1 MATFTKS
8 LEQAIS
14 QAFKF
19 ATEKKHQYVT
29 LEHLLLALTDETD
42 ARNVMKA
49 CNVDV
54 DLLNENLE
62 FYIDNELENIVT
74 TDTKLEPQP
83 TASFQRVIQRSIVH
97 VQSSGKNEVTG
108 ANILVALFAERES
121 HATFFLQE
129 QEVTRYDVVN
139 FISHGITKV
148 DNFAYGGSF
157 DSSSSSSSN
166 NKAATNSPL
175 ETYCINLNK
184 KAEQNNIDRLIG
196 RTVEVDRLSQIL
208 CRRTKNNPL
217 LVGDPGVG
225 KTAIV
230 EGLAL
235 KIFNNEVPQVLK
247 SHVIFS
253 LDMGTLIAG
262 TRYRGDFEERLK
274 LIIKEIEKNKNYIL
288 FIDEIHTLVGA
299 GSTSG
304 SSMDA
309 SNMLKPALQAGN
321 IRCIGSTTYNEYR
334 LFFEKDRALQRRF
347 QKLDV
352 PEPTIDETYKIMYGI
367 RSKYEKFHNVKFT
380 DDAIKAS
387 VDLSSKYIGN
397 KKLPDKS
404 IDIIDELG
412 SSEVLKSENQRKKIL
427 DIEDI
432 ERIVSQI
439 TKIPEKNISVNDRM
453 YLKDLDKNLKRVIF
467 GQDLAI
473 DSLVSS
479 IKLSRSGLRDSNRTI
494 GNYIFSGQTGV
505 GKTELAKQLAKV
517 LGIELIRFDM
527 SEYMERHSVS
537 KLIGA
542 PPGYV
547 GFDQGGLLSEKV
559 DKNPYA
565 VLLIDEIEKAHPD
578 VYNILLQIMDYGKL
592 TDQNGKKIDFRN
604 IILIMTT
611 NAGAEDLQKSQIGF
625 NKSINKDGDLESINK
640 IFSPE
645 FRNRLDSIVQ
655 FNILSKDTVKK
666 IVEKFVIE
674 LETQLGERDVII
686 NLTDKASNLISKLG
700 FDEKMGARPLNRVID
715 EKIKK
720 PLADELIHGKLV
732 NGGHVLV
739 DTKNDILVFEINKI
753 EKTSKKPVS
762 KTVQ

>member
-14 QAFKF
+14 KAFKI

-29 LEHLLLALTDETD
+29 LEHLLLALTDESD
-42 ARNVMKA
+42 ASNVMKA

-54 DLLNENLE
+54 ELLSENLE
-62 FYIDNELENIVT
+62 FYIDNELENIVST
-74 TDTKLEPQP
+74 EKKSDPQP

-121 HATFFLQE
+121 HATYFLQE

-148 DNFAYGGSF
+148 DNFNYTSSF
-157 DSSSSSSSN
+157 DTTTKINPKTTS
-166 NKAATNSPL
+166 TTSPL
-175 ETYCINLNK
+175 EVYCVNLNK
-184 KAEQNNIDRLIG
+184 KAQDQKIDRLIG
-196 RTVEVDRLSQIL
+196 RTAELNRLSQIL

-217 LVGDPGVG
+217 LVGEPGVG

-235 KIFNNEVPQVLK
+235 KIFNNEIPEILK
-247 SHVIFS
+247 SNTIFA
-253 LDMGTLIAG
+253 LDMGSLIAG

-274 LIIKEIEKNKNYIL
+274 QIIREIEKNKNYIL

-321 IRCIGSTTYNEYR
+321 IRCIGSTTYSEYR
-334 LFFEKDRALQRRF
+334 QFFEKDRALQRRF
-347 QKLDV
+347 QKIDV
-352 PEPTIDETYKIMYGI
+352 PEPSADEAYKIIFGL
-367 RSKYEKFHNVKFT
+367 REKYEKFHHVKFT
-380 DDAIKAS
+380 DEALKTA
-387 VDLSSKYIGN
+387 VDLSIKYIGN
-397 KKLPDKS
+397 KKLPDKC

-412 SSEVLKSENQRKKIL
+412 SSETLKPESQKKKIL
-427 DIEDI
+427 ESEDVEKI
-432 ERIVSQI
+432 ISLM
-439 TKIPEKNISVNDRM
+439 TKIPEKNISLNDRM

-467 GQDLAI
+467 GQANAI
-473 DSLVSS
+473 DNLVAA
-479 IKLSRSGLRDSNRTI
+479 IKLSRSGLRDANRTI
-494 GNYIFSGQTGV
+494 GNFMFSGQTGV
-505 GKTELAKQLAKV
+505 GKTELARQLSKI
-517 LGIELIRFDM
+517 LGVELLRFDM
-527 SEYMERHSVS
+527 SEYMERHSIS

-547 GFDQGGLLSEKV
+547 GFDQGGQLSEKV
-559 DKNPYA
+559 EKNPYS

-578 VYNILLQIMDYGKL
+578 IYNILLQIMDYGKL
-592 TDQNGKKIDFRN
+592 TDQNGKIIDFRN

-611 NAGAEDLQKSQIGF
+611 NAGALELQKNQIGF
-625 NKSINKDGDLESINK
+625 NKKKDNKDDDLEMINK

-645 FRNRLDSIVQ
+645 FRNRLDAIVQ
-655 FNILSKDTVKK
+655 FNSLSLDNVKK
-666 IVEKFVIE
+666 IVQKNVFE
-674 LETQLGERDVII
+674 LETQLGERDVVIH
-686 NLTDKASNLISKLG
+686 LTDVAISEIVKLG
-700 FDEKMGARPLNRVID
+700 FNEKMGARPLARVID
-715 EKIKK
+715 EKIKT

-739 DTKNDILVFEINKI
+739 DFKNNIFLFEINKLAKI
-753 EKTSKKPVS
+753 QKKNL

>member
-62 FYIDNELENIVT
+62 FYIDNELDNIIT
-74 TDTKLEPQP
+74 SDTKLEPQP

-157 DSSSSSSSN
+157 DNSSSQNN

-175 ETYCINLNK
+175 ETYCVNLNK
-184 KAEQNNIDRLIG
+184 KAEQNKIDRLIG
-196 RTVEVDRLSQIL
+196 RVVEVDRLAQIL

-235 KIFNNEVPQVLK
+235 KIFNNEVPEILK

-347 QKLDV
+347 QKIDV
-352 PEPTIDETYKIMYGI
+352 PEPTIDEAYKIMYGI

-380 DDAIKAS
+380 DAAIKAS
-387 VDLSSKYIGN
+387 VDLSNKYIGN

-494 GNYIFSGQTGV
+494 GNYMFSGQTGV

-578 VYNILLQIMDYGKL
+578 VYNVLLQIMDYGKL

-625 NKSINKDGDLESINK
+625 NKSVNKDGDLESINK

-655 FNILSKDTVKK
+655 FNVLNKDTVKK

-720 PLADELIHGKLV
+720 PLADELIHGKLI

-739 DTKNDILVFEINKI
+739 DAKDDILVFEINKI
-753 EKTSKKPVS
+753 EKTSKKSIS

>member
-157 DSSSSSSSN
+157 DSSSSPNN

-175 ETYCINLNK
+175 ETYCVNLNK
-184 KAEQNNIDRLIG
+184 KAEQNKIDRLIG
-196 RTVEVDRLSQIL
+196 RTVEVDRLAQIL

-235 KIFNNEVPQVLK
+235 KIFNNEVPEILK

-347 QKLDV
+347 QKIDV
-352 PEPTIDETYKIMYGI
+352 PEPTIDEAYKIMYGI

-380 DDAIKAS
+380 DVAIKAS

-412 SSEVLKSENQRKKIL
+412 SSEVLKPENQRKKIL
-427 DIEDI
+427 DVEDI

-467 GQDLAI
+467 GQDVAI

-494 GNYIFSGQTGV
+494 GNYMFSGQTGV

-578 VYNILLQIMDYGKL
+578 VYNVLLQIMDYGKL

-625 NKSINKDGDLESINK
+625 NKSNNKDGDLESINK

-655 FNILSKDTVKK
+655 FNVLNKDTVKK

-686 NLTDKASNLISKLG
+686 NLTDKANNLICKLG

-720 PLADELIHGKLV
+720 PLADEL
-732 NGGHVLV
+732 
-739 DTKNDILVFEINKI
+739 
-753 EKTSKKPVS
+753 
-762 KTVQ
+762 

>member
-157 DSSSSSSSN
+157 DSSSSSSN

-175 ETYCINLNK
+175 ETYCVNLNK

-196 RTVEVDRLSQIL
+196 RIVEVDRLAQIL

-347 QKLDV
+347 QKIDV
-352 PEPTIDETYKIMYGI
+352 PEPTIDEAYKIMYGI

-494 GNYIFSGQTGV
+494 GNYMFSGQTGV

-655 FNILSKDTVKK
+655 FNILNKDTVKK

-739 DTKNDILVFEINKI
+739 DAKNDILVFEINKI

>member
-157 DSSSSSSSN
+157 DSSSSSSN

-175 ETYCINLNK
+175 ETYCVNLNK

-196 RTVEVDRLSQIL
+196 RTVEVDRLAQIL

-274 LIIKEIEKNKNYIL
+274 LIIKEIERNKNYIL

-347 QKLDV
+347 QKIDV
-352 PEPTIDETYKIMYGI
+352 PEPTIDEAYKIMYGI

-494 GNYIFSGQTGV
+494 GNYMFSGQTGV

-565 VLLIDEIEKAHPD
+565 VLLIDEIEKAHSD
-578 VYNILLQIMDYGKL
+578 VYNVLLQIMDYGKL

-655 FNILSKDTVKK
+655 FNILNKDTVKK

-739 DTKNDILVFEINKI
+739 DAKNDILVFEINKI

>member
-157 DSSSSSSSN
+157 DSSSSSSN

-175 ETYCINLNK
+175 ETYCVNLNK

-196 RTVEVDRLSQIL
+196 RTVEVDRLAQIL

-347 QKLDV
+347 QKIDV
-352 PEPTIDETYKIMYGI
+352 PEPTIDEAYKIMYGI

-494 GNYIFSGQTGV
+494 GNYMFSGQTGV

-578 VYNILLQIMDYGKL
+578 VYNVLLQIMDYGKL

-625 NKSINKDGDLESINK
+625 NKSTNKDSDLESINK

-655 FNILSKDTVKK
+655 FNILNKDTVKK

-739 DTKNDILVFEINKI
+739 DAKNDILVFEINKI

>member
-74 TDTKLEPQP
+74 SDSKLEPQP

-157 DSSSSSSSN
+157 DSSSSQNN

-175 ETYCINLNK
+175 ETYCVNLNK
-184 KAEQNNIDRLIG
+184 KAEQNKIDRLIG
-196 RTVEVDRLSQIL
+196 RTVEVDRLAQIL

-235 KIFNNEVPQVLK
+235 KIFNNEVPEVLK

-347 QKLDV
+347 QKIDV
-352 PEPTIDETYKIMYGI
+352 PEPTIDEAYKIMYGI

-380 DDAIKAS
+380 DSAIKAS
-387 VDLSSKYIGN
+387 VDLSNKYIGN

-412 SSEVLKSENQRKKIL
+412 SSEVLKPENQRKKIL
-427 DIEDI
+427 DVEDI

-439 TKIPEKNISVNDRM
+439 TKIPEKNISINDRM

-494 GNYIFSGQTGV
+494 GNYMFSGQTGV

-578 VYNILLQIMDYGKL
+578 VYNVLLQIMDYGKL

-655 FNILSKDTVKK
+655 FNVLNKDTVKK

-720 PLADELIHGKLV
+720 PLADELIHGKLI

-739 DTKNDILVFEINKI
+739 DAKNDSLVFEINKI
-753 EKTSKKPVS
+753 EKMSKKPVS
-762 KTVQ
+762 KIIQ

>member
-1 MATFTKS
+1 
-8 LEQAIS
+8 
-14 QAFKF
+14 
-19 ATEKKHQYVT
+19 
-29 LEHLLLALTDETD
+29 
-42 ARNVMKA
+42 
-49 CNVDV
+49 
-54 DLLNENLE
+54 
-62 FYIDNELENIVT
+62 
-74 TDTKLEPQP
+74 LEPQP

-157 DSSSSSSSN
+157 DSSSSSSN

-175 ETYCINLNK
+175 ETYCVNLNK

-196 RTVEVDRLSQIL
+196 RTVEVDRLAQIL

-274 LIIKEIEKNKNYIL
+274 LIIKEIERNKNYIL

-347 QKLDV
+347 QKIDV
-352 PEPTIDETYKIMYGI
+352 PEPTIDEAYKIMYGI

-494 GNYIFSGQTGV
+494 GNYMFSGQTGV

-655 FNILSKDTVKK
+655 FNILNKDTVKK

-739 DTKNDILVFEINKI
+739 DAKNDILVFEINKI

>member
-157 DSSSSSSSN
+157 DSSSSSSN

-175 ETYCINLNK
+175 ETYCVNLNK

-196 RTVEVDRLSQIL
+196 RTVEVDRLAQIL

-347 QKLDV
+347 QKIDV
-352 PEPTIDETYKIMYGI
+352 PEPTIDEAYKIMYGI

-494 GNYIFSGQTGV
+494 GNYMFSGQTGV

-655 FNILSKDTVKK
+655 FNILNKDTFKK
-666 IVEKFVIE
+666 IVEKFVI
-674 LETQLGERDVII
+674 
-686 NLTDKASNLISKLG
+686 
-700 FDEKMGARPLNRVID
+700 
-715 EKIKK
+715 
-720 PLADELIHGKLV
+720 
-732 NGGHVLV
+732 
-739 DTKNDILVFEINKI
+739 
-753 EKTSKKPVS
+753 
-762 KTVQ
+762 

>member
-74 TDTKLEPQP
+74 SDTKLEPKP

-157 DSSSSSSSN
+157 DSSSSSSN

-175 ETYCINLNK
+175 ETYCVNLNK

-196 RTVEVDRLSQIL
+196 RTVEVDRLAQIL

-274 LIIKEIEKNKNYIL
+274 LIIKEIERNKNYIL

-347 QKLDV
+347 QKIDV
-352 PEPTIDETYKIMYGI
+352 PEPTIDEAYKIMYGI

-494 GNYIFSGQTGV
+494 GNYMFSGQTGV

-655 FNILSKDTVKK
+655 FNILNKDTVKK

-739 DTKNDILVFEINKI
+739 DAKNDILVFEINKI

>member
-157 DSSSSSSSN
+157 DSSSSSSN

-175 ETYCINLNK
+175 ETYCVNLNK

-196 RTVEVDRLSQIL
+196 RTVEVDRLAQIL

-274 LIIKEIEKNKNYIL
+274 LIIKEIERNKNYIL

-347 QKLDV
+347 QKIDV
-352 PEPTIDETYKIMYGI
+352 PEPTIDEAYKIMYGI

-494 GNYIFSGQTGV
+494 GNYMFSGQTGV

-655 FNILSKDTVKK
+655 FNILNKDTVKK

-739 DTKNDILVFEINKI
+739 DAKNDILVFEINKI

>member
-74 TDTKLEPQP
+74 SDTKLEPQP

-157 DSSSSSSSN
+157 DGTSSNNN

-175 ETYCINLNK
+175 ETYCVNLNK
-184 KAEQNNIDRLIG
+184 KAEQNKIDRLIG
-196 RTVEVDRLSQIL
+196 RTVEVDRLAQIL

-235 KIFNNEVPQVLK
+235 KIFNNEVPDVLK

-274 LIIKEIEKNKNYIL
+274 LIIKEIEKNRNYIL

-347 QKLDV
+347 QKIDV
-352 PEPTIDETYKIMYGI
+352 PEPTIDEAYKIMYGI

-380 DDAIKAS
+380 DSAIKAS

-412 SSEVLKSENQRKKIL
+412 SSEVLKPENQRKKVL
-427 DIEDI
+427 DVEDI

-467 GQDLAI
+467 GQDIAI

-494 GNYIFSGQTGV
+494 GNYMFSGQTGV

-578 VYNILLQIMDYGKL
+578 VYNVLLQIMDYGKL

-625 NKSINKDGDLESINK
+625 NKSINRDGDLESINK

-655 FNILSKDTVKK
+655 FNVLNKETVKK

-739 DTKNDILVFEINKI
+739 DAKNDILVFEINKI

>member
-74 TDTKLEPQP
+74 SDSKLEPQP

-157 DSSSSSSSN
+157 DSSSSQNN
-166 NKAATNSPL
+166 NKAASNSPL
-175 ETYCINLNK
+175 ETYCVNLNK
-184 KAEQNNIDRLIG
+184 KAEQNKIDRLIG
-196 RTVEVDRLSQIL
+196 RTVEVDRLAQIL

-235 KIFNNEVPQVLK
+235 KIFNNEVPEVLK

-347 QKLDV
+347 QKIDV
-352 PEPTIDETYKIMYGI
+352 PEPTIDEAYKIMYGI

-380 DDAIKAS
+380 DSAIKAS

-412 SSEVLKSENQRKKIL
+412 SSEVLKPENQRKKIL
-427 DIEDI
+427 DVEDI

-439 TKIPEKNISVNDRM
+439 TKIPEKNISINDRM

-494 GNYIFSGQTGV
+494 GNYMFSGQTGV

-578 VYNILLQIMDYGKL
+578 VYNVLLQIMDYGKL

-655 FNILSKDTVKK
+655 FNVLNKDTVKK

-720 PLADELIHGKLV
+720 PLADELIHGKLI

-739 DTKNDILVFEINKI
+739 DAKNDNLVFEINKI
-753 EKTSKKPVS
+753 EKMSKKPVS
-762 KTVQ
+762 KIVQ

>member
-62 FYIDNELENIVT
+62 FYIDNELENIIT
-74 TDTKLEPQP
+74 SDAKLEPQP

-148 DNFAYGGSF
+148 DNFAFGGSF
-157 DSSSSSSSN
+157 DSSSSSNN

-175 ETYCINLNK
+175 ETYCVNLNK
-184 KAEQNNIDRLIG
+184 KAEQNKIDRLIG
-196 RTVEVDRLSQIL
+196 RTVEVDRLAQIL

-235 KIFNNEVPQVLK
+235 KIFNNEVPEVLK

-309 SNMLKPALQAGN
+309 SNMLKPALQSGN

-347 QKLDV
+347 QKIDV
-352 PEPTIDETYKIMYGI
+352 LEPTIDEAYKIMYGI

-494 GNYIFSGQTGV
+494 GNYMFSGQTGV

-517 LGIELIRFDM
+517 LGIKLIRFDM

-739 DTKNDILVFEINKI
+739 DAKNDILVFEINKI

>member
-157 DSSSSSSSN
+157 DSSSSSSN

-175 ETYCINLNK
+175 ETYCVNLNK

-196 RTVEVDRLSQIL
+196 RTVEVDRLAQIL

-347 QKLDV
+347 QKIDV
-352 PEPTIDETYKIMYGI
+352 PEPTIDEAYKIMYGI

-494 GNYIFSGQTGV
+494 GNYMFSGQTGV

-655 FNILSKDTVKK
+655 FNILNKDTVKK

-720 PLADELIHGKLV
+720 LLADELIHGKLV

-739 DTKNDILVFEINKI
+739 DAKNDILVFEINKI

>member
-157 DSSSSSSSN
+157 DSSSSSSN

-175 ETYCINLNK
+175 ETYCVNLNK

-196 RTVEVDRLSQIL
+196 RTVEVDRLAQIL

-274 LIIKEIEKNKNYIL
+274 LIIKEIERNKNYIL

-347 QKLDV
+347 QKIDV
-352 PEPTIDETYKIMYGI
+352 PEPTIDEAYKIMYGI

-473 DSLVSS
+473 DSLVSW

-494 GNYIFSGQTGV
+494 GNYMFSGQTGV

-655 FNILSKDTVKK
+655 FNILNKDTVKK

-739 DTKNDILVFEINKI
+739 DAKNDILVFEINKI

>member
-157 DSSSSSSSN
+157 DSSSSSN

-175 ETYCINLNK
+175 ETYCVNLNK

-196 RTVEVDRLSQIL
+196 RTVEVDRLAQIL

-347 QKLDV
+347 QKIDV
-352 PEPTIDETYKIMYGI
+352 PEPTIDEAYKIMYGI

-494 GNYIFSGQTGV
+494 GNYMFSGQTGV

-655 FNILSKDTVKK
+655 FNILNKTTVKK

-739 DTKNDILVFEINKI
+739 DAKNDILVFEINKI

>member
-157 DSSSSSSSN
+157 DSSSSSSN
-166 NKAATNSPL
+166 NKATTNSPL
-175 ETYCINLNK
+175 ETYCVNLNK

-196 RTVEVDRLSQIL
+196 RTVEVDRLAQIL

-347 QKLDV
+347 QKIDV
-352 PEPTIDETYKIMYGI
+352 PEPTIDEAYKIMYGI

-494 GNYIFSGQTGV
+494 GNYMFSGQTGV

-655 FNILSKDTVKK
+655 FNILNKDTVKK

-739 DTKNDILVFEINKI
+739 DAKNDILVFEINKI

>member
-74 TDTKLEPQP
+74 SDSKLEPQP

-157 DSSSSSSSN
+157 DSSSSSSN

-175 ETYCINLNK
+175 ETYCVNLNK

-196 RTVEVDRLSQIL
+196 RTVEVDRLAQIL

-274 LIIKEIEKNKNYIL
+274 LIIKEIERNKNYIL

-347 QKLDV
+347 QKIDV
-352 PEPTIDETYKIMYGI
+352 PEPTIDEAYKIMYGI

-494 GNYIFSGQTGV
+494 GNYMFSGQTGV

-655 FNILSKDTVKK
+655 FNILNKDTVKK

-739 DTKNDILVFEINKI
+739 DAKNDILVFEINKI

>member
-14 QAFKF
+14 QAFKL

-62 FYIDNELENIVT
+62 FYIDNELDNIVT
-74 TDTKLEPQP
+74 SDTKLEPQP

-148 DNFAYGGSF
+148 DNFVYGGSF
-157 DSSSSSSSN
+157 DSSSSHASN
-166 NKAATNSPL
+166 KPSTNSPL
-175 ETYCINLNK
+175 ETYCVNLNK
-184 KAEQNNIDRLIG
+184 KAEQNKIDRLIG
-196 RTVEVDRLSQIL
+196 RTVEVDRLAQIL

-235 KIFNNEVPQVLK
+235 KIFNNEVPEVLK

-274 LIIKEIEKNKNYIL
+274 MIIKEIEKNKNYIL

-309 SNMLKPALQAGN
+309 SNMLKPALQSGN

-347 QKLDV
+347 QKIDV
-352 PEPTIDETYKIMYGI
+352 PEPTIDEAYKIMYGI

-380 DDAIKAS
+380 DAAIKAS

-412 SSEVLKSENQRKKIL
+412 SSEVLKPENQRKKIL
-427 DIEDI
+427 DVEDI

-467 GQDLAI
+467 GQDIAI

-494 GNYIFSGQTGV
+494 GNYMFSGQTGV
-505 GKTELAKQLAKV
+505 GKTELAKQLANV

-578 VYNILLQIMDYGKL
+578 VYNVLLQIMDYGKL

-625 NKSINKDGDLESINK
+625 NKSLNRDGDLDSINK

-655 FNILSKDTVKK
+655 FNVLNKDIVKK
-666 IVEKFVIE
+666 IVQKFVIE

-686 NLTDKASNLISKLG
+686 NLTDKASNLICKLG

-720 PLADELIHGKLV
+720 PLADELIHGKLI

-739 DTKNDILVFEINKI
+739 DAKEDVLTFEINKI

-762 KTVQ
+762 KIVQ

>member
-74 TDTKLEPQP
+74 TDAKLEPQP

-157 DSSSSSSSN
+157 DSSSSSSN

-175 ETYCINLNK
+175 ETYCVNLNK

-196 RTVEVDRLSQIL
+196 RTVEVDRLAQIL

-274 LIIKEIEKNKNYIL
+274 LIIKEIERNKNYIL

-347 QKLDV
+347 QKIDV
-352 PEPTIDETYKIMYGI
+352 PEPTIDEAYKIMYGI

-494 GNYIFSGQTGV
+494 GNYMFSGQTGV

-655 FNILSKDTVKK
+655 FNILNKDTVKK

-732 NGGHVLV
+732 NGGHDLV
-739 DTKNDILVFEINKI
+739 DVKNDILIFEINKI
-753 EKTSKKPVS
+753 EKATKKTVG

>member
-1 MATFTKS
+1 MF
-8 LEQAIS
+8 
-14 QAFKF
+14 
-19 ATEKKHQYVT
+19 
-29 LEHLLLALTDETD
+29 
-42 ARNVMKA
+42 
-49 CNVDV
+49 
-54 DLLNENLE
+54 
-62 FYIDNELENIVT
+62 
-74 TDTKLEPQP
+74 
-83 TASFQRVIQRSIVH
+83 
-97 VQSSGKNEVTG
+97 
-108 ANILVALFAERES
+108 
-121 HATFFLQE
+121 
-129 QEVTRYDVVN
+129 
-139 FISHGITKV
+139 
-148 DNFAYGGSF
+148 
-157 DSSSSSSSN
+157 
-166 NKAATNSPL
+166 
-175 ETYCINLNK
+175 
-184 KAEQNNIDRLIG
+184 
-196 RTVEVDRLSQIL
+196 
-208 CRRTKNNPL
+208 
-217 LVGDPGVG
+217 
-225 KTAIV
+225 
-230 EGLAL
+230 
-235 KIFNNEVPQVLK
+235 
-247 SHVIFS
+247 
-253 LDMGTLIAG
+253 
-262 TRYRGDFEERLK
+262 
-274 LIIKEIEKNKNYIL
+274 
-288 FIDEIHTLVGA
+288 
-299 GSTSG
+299 
-304 SSMDA
+304 
-309 SNMLKPALQAGN
+309 
-321 IRCIGSTTYNEYR
+321 
-334 LFFEKDRALQRRF
+334 
-347 QKLDV
+347 
-352 PEPTIDETYKIMYGI
+352 
-367 RSKYEKFHNVKFT
+367 
-380 DDAIKAS
+380 
-387 VDLSSKYIGN
+387 
-397 KKLPDKS
+397 
-404 IDIIDELG
+404 
-412 SSEVLKSENQRKKIL
+412 

-439 TKIPEKNISVNDRM
+439 TKIPEKNISMNDRM

-494 GNYIFSGQTGV
+494 GNYMFSGQTGV

-578 VYNILLQIMDYGKL
+578 VYNVLLQIMDYGKL

-655 FNILSKDTVKK
+655 FNVLNKDTIKK

-739 DTKNDILVFEINKI
+739 DVKNDILVFEINKI
-753 EKTSKKPVS
+753 EKVTKKTVG

>member
-157 DSSSSSSSN
+157 DSSSSSSN

-175 ETYCINLNK
+175 ETYCVNLNK

-196 RTVEVDRLSQIL
+196 RTVEVDRLAQIL

-309 SNMLKPALQAGN
+309 SNMLKPTLQAGN

-347 QKLDV
+347 QKIDV
-352 PEPTIDETYKIMYGI
+352 PEPTIDEAYKIMYGI

-494 GNYIFSGQTGV
+494 GNYMFSGQTGV

-655 FNILSKDTVKK
+655 FNILNKDTVKK

-739 DTKNDILVFEINKI
+739 DAKNDILVFEINKI

>member
-1 MATFTKS
+1 
-8 LEQAIS
+8 
-14 QAFKF
+14 
-19 ATEKKHQYVT
+19 
-29 LEHLLLALTDETD
+29 
-42 ARNVMKA
+42 
-49 CNVDV
+49 
-54 DLLNENLE
+54 
-62 FYIDNELENIVT
+62 
-74 TDTKLEPQP
+74 
-83 TASFQRVIQRSIVH
+83 
-97 VQSSGKNEVTG
+97 
-108 ANILVALFAERES
+108 
-121 HATFFLQE
+121 
-129 QEVTRYDVVN
+129 
-139 FISHGITKV
+139 
-148 DNFAYGGSF
+148 
-157 DSSSSSSSN
+157 
-166 NKAATNSPL
+166 
-175 ETYCINLNK
+175 
-184 KAEQNNIDRLIG
+184 
-196 RTVEVDRLSQIL
+196 VDRLAQIL

-235 KIFNNEVPQVLK
+235 KIFNNEVPEILK

-347 QKLDV
+347 QKIDV
-352 PEPTIDETYKIMYGI
+352 PEPTIDEAYKIMYGI

-380 DDAIKAS
+380 DAAIKAS

-479 IKLSRSGLRDSNRTI
+479 IKL
-494 GNYIFSGQTGV
+494 
-505 GKTELAKQLAKV
+505 
-517 LGIELIRFDM
+517 IELIRFDM

-578 VYNILLQIMDYGKL
+578 VYNVLLQIMDYGKL

-625 NKSINKDGDLESINK
+625 NKSVNKDGDLESINK

-655 FNILSKDTVKK
+655 FNVLNKDTVKK

-720 PLADELIHGKLV
+720 PLADELIHGKLI

-739 DTKNDILVFEINKI
+739 DAKDDILVFEINKI
-753 EKTSKKPVS
+753 EKTSKKTIS

>member
-1 MATFTKS
+1 
-8 LEQAIS
+8 
-14 QAFKF
+14 
-19 ATEKKHQYVT
+19 
-29 LEHLLLALTDETD
+29 
-42 ARNVMKA
+42 MKA

-157 DSSSSSSSN
+157 DSSSSSSN

-175 ETYCINLNK
+175 ETYCVNLNK

-196 RTVEVDRLSQIL
+196 RTVEVDRLAQIL

-274 LIIKEIEKNKNYIL
+274 LIIKEIERNKNYIL

-347 QKLDV
+347 QKIDV
-352 PEPTIDETYKIMYGI
+352 PEPTIDEAYKIMYGI

-494 GNYIFSGQTGV
+494 GNYMFSGQTGV

-565 VLLIDEIEKAHPD
+565 VLLIDEIEKAHPE

-655 FNILSKDTVKK
+655 FNILNKDTVKK

-739 DTKNDILVFEINKI
+739 DAKNDILVFEINKI